1 MLSAPLFALALLL
14 AEPGSDGPLNTAPA
28 SEAQLTREMDEASS
42 APRPD
47 PVAPGLVPDPKQ
59 PLTTR
64 SGVRLPPHDPST
76 GLPKLDRVA
85 AEKEPFPPG
94 APEDDYGF
102 VAWCYGALQG
112 HMALFE
118 TVKPELNALPDPDP
132 KATAAADAAMLKAGA
147 QYLELYTRA
156 LRAAETGNPSVVKV
170 PAADTMKVGRS
181 IWVKAQAADP
191 KTRMWSWAMWTLPGK
206 CEYAAERL
214 FETSN
219 LAGGA
224 RMRTAPAPTP
234 R

>member
-1 MLSAPLFALALLL
+1 MPLAPLFALALLL
-14 AEPGSDGPLNTAPA
+14 AEPGADGPVHTGPA
-28 SEAQLTREMDEASS
+28 SEAQIAREIDQAAT

-47 PVAPGLVPDPKQ
+47 PVAPVPEPGH
-59 PLTTR
+59 PMTTR
-64 SGVRLPPHDPST
+64 QGVPLPPHDPAT
-76 GLPKLDRVA
+76 GLPKLDRAA

-94 APEDDYGF
+94 APQDDYSF

-118 TVKPELNALPDPDP
+118 KVRPELDALPDPDP
-132 KATAAADAAMLKAGA
+132 KATAAADAAMLKAGS
-147 QYLELYTRA
+147 QYLDLYTRA
-156 LRAAETGNPSVVKV
+156 LRAAEKGNPSVVKV
-170 PAADTMKVGRS
+170 PASETMKAGRG
-181 IWVKAQAADP
+181 IWAKAEVADP

-219 LAGGA
+219 RAGGA
-224 RMRTAPAPTP
+224 RMRTTQVPTP